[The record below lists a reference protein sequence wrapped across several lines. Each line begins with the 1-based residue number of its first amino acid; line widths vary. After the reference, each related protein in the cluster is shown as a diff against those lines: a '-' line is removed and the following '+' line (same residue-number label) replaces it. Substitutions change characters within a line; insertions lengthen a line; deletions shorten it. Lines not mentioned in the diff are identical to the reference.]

1 MSAICGF
8 VAGEDGPGE
17 DLAAMLETLEGYG
30 DASSAWSGWPG
41 VGLALR
47 SSPSAKRGRS
57 ITLQED
63 PETGI
68 AVAADIRLDNR
79 SELADALGVPPSQR
93 DELDDAAL
101 VLRAFKR
108 WGRDCPDRLLG
119 DFAFAVF
126 DAGKRELFCA
136 RDPLGLRPFFYALL
150 GRRLVFASSV
160 QGVLAA
166 PGVPQDIDDARA
178 AALLLSM
185 PTDERTDGTFF
196 SAVFK
201 LEPGHS
207 MAFADGRA
215 NFRRHW
221 RPERVPDVRPPSDEA
236 AIEELLDL
244 LGRAVRCR
252 CVGGP
257 VGVEVSGGLDS
268 TAIVALA
275 ARELERRQ
283 LPAPLGF
290 SMLPAPVEPIAEKY
304 QREYDAT
311 TMVAESFGLPLH
323 YQSFAAEERV
333 KDIRA
338 RSLFPGQGY
347 ARVTPL
353 AGKLGTG
360 VLLGGLGGDQGS
372 VSHNGFGYFHQLL
385 LRGQWRRF
393 AKLARE
399 LDRPPLK
406 EAARTALGI
415 ASPRAFAALHR
426 LWRRQTPKGRPD
438 PLIDRG
444 FAARVRVRHAKPKR
458 SFGIRHVQ
466 LRMLREFG
474 RSSSFEHCA
483 AQEPIFGVERRFP
496 MLDRRL
502 VEFGLGLPPE
512 FYLRGA
518 ESRWLMRRAVARLL
532 PAYDGCDAGK
542 EDRARS
548 DASRVQVAE
557 ALPIVRRILEA
568 RDTPPGG
575 SEHVD
580 MPRLLERLDTQR
592 MLAQPSERHAV
603 LNALNYLDF

>member
-8 VAGEDGPGE
+8 VAGQDGPEE

-30 DASSAWSGWPG
+30 EASSVWSGWPG
-41 VGLALR
+41 TGLALR
-47 SSPSAKRGRS
+47 SSPVIKRGRS
-57 ITLQED
+57 SALHED
-63 PETGI
+63 PQAGI
-68 AVAADIRLDNR
+68 ALAADIRLDNR
-79 SELADALGVPPSQR
+79 RELADALGVPPSER
-93 DELDDAAL
+93 EELDDAAF

-126 DAGKRELFCA
+126 DARKRELFCA
-136 RDPLGLRPFFYALL
+136 RDPLGLRPLFYALL
-150 GRRLVFASSV
+150 GRRLVFASSI

-166 PGVPQDIDDARA
+166 PGVPADIDETRI
-178 AALLLSM
+178 AALLLGK
-185 PTDERTDGTFF
+185 PADFPADGTFF
-196 SAVFK
+196 PAVSK

-207 MAFADGRA
+207 MAFANGRA
-215 NFRRHW
+215 SFRRHW

-244 LGRAVRCR
+244 LDRAVRCR

-275 ARELERRQ
+275 ARELEQQQ
-283 LPAPLGF
+283 LPAPVGF
-290 SMLPAPVEPIAEKY
+290 SMLPAPVDPVAEKY
-304 QREYDAT
+304 RHEYEAT

-338 RSLFPGQGY
+338 RALFPGQGY
-347 ARVTPL
+347 PRVVPL

-360 VLLGGLGGDQGS
+360 VLLSGLGGDQGS

-406 EAARTALGI
+406 EAARTALGVV
-415 ASPRAFAALHR
+415 SPRAFAALHR
-426 LWRRQTPKGRPD
+426 LWRRQTPKRRSES
-438 PLIDRG
+438 LIDRD
-444 FAARVRVRHAKPKR
+444 FAASVRLRRPKPKR
-458 SFGIRHVQ
+458 PFGIRHMQ
-466 LRMLREFG
+466 LRMLRESDM
-474 RSSSFEHCA
+474 SSSFEHCA

-496 MLDRRL
+496 MLDRRV
-502 VEFGLGLPPE
+502 VEFGLGLPPDY
-512 FYLRGA
+512 YLRGA
-518 ESRWLMRRAVARLL
+518 ESRWLMRRAVTRLL

-542 EDRARS
+542 EDRGRS
-548 DASRVQVAE
+548 DASRVQVAGGT
-557 ALPIVRRILEA
+557 ADRAADSRSPRHAAQGVGTRRHAAPA
-568 RDTPPGG
+568 RTTGHAANAREP
-575 SEHVD
+575 E
-580 MPRLLERLDTQR
+580 RAACRLERVDL
-592 MLAQPSERHAV
+592 P
-603 LNALNYLDF
+603 

>member
-8 VAGEDGPGE
+8 VAGQDGPEE

-30 DASSAWSGWPG
+30 DASSVWSGWPG

-47 SSPSAKRGRS
+47 SSPSTKRGRS
-57 ITLQED
+57 IALRED
-63 PETGI
+63 PQAGI
-68 AVAADIRLDNR
+68 ALAADIRLDNR
-79 SELADALGVPPSQR
+79 CELADALGVPTSER
-93 DELDDAAL
+93 EELDDAAF

-126 DAGKRELFCA
+126 DARKRELFCA

-150 GRRLVFASSV
+150 GRRLVFASSI

-166 PGVPQDIDDARA
+166 PGVPADIDETRI
-178 AALLLSM
+178 AALLLGK
-185 PTDERTDGTFF
+185 PADLPADGSFF
-196 SAVFK
+196 SAVSK

-207 MAFADGRA
+207 MAYANGRA
-215 NFRRHW
+215 SFRRHW

-290 SMLPAPVEPIAEKY
+290 SMLPAPVDPVAEKY
-304 QREYDAT
+304 RHEYEAT
-311 TMVAESFGLPLH
+311 TMVAETFGLPLH

-333 KDIRA
+333 EEIRP
-338 RSLFPGQGY
+338 RVLFPGQGY

-415 ASPRAFAALHR
+415 VSPRVFAALHR
-426 LWRRQTPKGRPD
+426 LWRRQTPKRRPE
-438 PLIDRG
+438 PLINRD
-444 FAARVRVRHAKPKR
+444 FAASVRVRPPKPKR
-458 SFGIRHVQ
+458 LFGVRQVQ
-466 LRMLREFG
+466 LRMLRESDM
-474 RSSSFEHCA
+474 SSSFEHCA

-496 MLDRRL
+496 MLDRRV

-532 PAYDGCDAGK
+532 PAYDGKDAGK

-557 ALPIVRRILEA
+557 AMPIVRRILEA
-568 RDTPPGG
+568 RDTPPRG

-592 MLAQPSERHAV
+592 MLANPSERHAV
-603 LNALNYLDF
+603 LATLNYLDF

>member
-8 VAGEDGPGE
+8 VAGQDGPEE
-17 DLAAMLETLEGYG
+17 DLVAMLEPLEGYG
-30 DASSAWSGWPG
+30 DASSVWSGWPG
-41 VGLALR
+41 AGLALR
-47 SSPSAKRGRS
+47 SSPSTKRGRS
-57 ITLQED
+57 IALHED
-63 PETGI
+63 PQAGI

-79 SELADALGVPPSQR
+79 HELADALGVPASQR
-93 DELDDAAL
+93 EELDDAAF

-126 DAGKRELFCA
+126 DAQKRELFCA
-136 RDPLGLRPFFYALL
+136 RDPLGLRPLFYALL

-166 PGVPQDIDDARA
+166 PGVPQDVDETRV
-178 AALLLSM
+178 AALLLSK
-185 PTDERTDGTFF
+185 PADLPADGTFF
-196 SAVFK
+196 PAVSK

-207 MAFADGRA
+207 MAFTNGRA
-215 NFRRHW
+215 SFRRHW
-221 RPERVPDVRPPSDEA
+221 RPERVPDVRPSSDEA
-236 AIEELLDL
+236 AIEELLEL
-244 LGRAVRCR
+244 LDQAVRCR

-268 TAIVALA
+268 SAIVTLA
-275 ARELERRQ
+275 ARELEQRQ

-290 SMLPAPVEPIAEKY
+290 SMLPAPVEPVAEKY
-304 QREYDAT
+304 QHEYDAT

-323 YQSFAAEERV
+323 YQSFAAEELV

-338 RSLFPGQGY
+338 QTLFPGQGY
-347 ARVTPL
+347 ARVAPL

-360 VLLGGLGGDQGS
+360 VLLSGLGGDQGS

-385 LRGQWRRF
+385 LRGQVLRF

-415 ASPRAFAALHR
+415 VSPRAFAALYR
-426 LWRRQTPKGRPD
+426 LWRRQTPKGRSES
-438 PLIDRG
+438 LIDRD

-458 SFGIRHVQ
+458 CFAIRHAQ
-466 LRMLREFG
+466 LRMLRESTL
-474 RSSSFEHCA
+474 SSSFEHCA
-483 AQEPIFGVERRFP
+483 AQEPIFGVERRLP
-496 MLDRRL
+496 MLDRRV

-512 FYLRGA
+512 FYLRSA
-518 ESRWLMRRAVARLL
+518 ESRWLMRRAVVRLL
-532 PAYDGCDAGK
+532 PAYSGCDAGK

-548 DASRVQVAE
+548 DASRMQVAE

-592 MLAQPSERHAV
+592 MLANPSERYAV
-603 LNALNYLDF
+603 LSALNYLDF